1 MDAVK
6 VAYNLHGL
14 DKISSSVYFLPGNKY
29 HFNNSFDWQNKKY
42 NCVLMAGKKPACG
55 IISKDFE
62 TVRSWE
68 DRKKKN
74 ILEKMKKKHLT
85 LY

>member
-1 MDAVK
+1 MDAVE
-6 VAYNLHGL
+6 VACNLHDL
-14 DKISSSVYFLPGNKY
+14 DETSSSIYFLTGNRY
-29 HFNNSFDWQNKKY
+29 YFNSYFDWQDKKY

-55 IISKDFE
+55 ILSGDFK

-74 ILEKMKKKHLT
+74 ILEKRKKL
-85 LY
+85 LDMI

>member
-6 VAYNLHGL
+6 VAYNLHDL
-14 DKISSSVYFLPGNKY
+14 DKISSSIYFLSGNKY
-29 HFNNSFDWQNKKY
+29 HFNNSFDWQNKRY
-42 NCVLMAGKKPACG
+42 NCILMAGKNPACG
-55 IISKDFE
+55 ILSGDFE

-74 ILEKMKKKHLT
+74 ILEKMKKT
-85 LY
+85 T